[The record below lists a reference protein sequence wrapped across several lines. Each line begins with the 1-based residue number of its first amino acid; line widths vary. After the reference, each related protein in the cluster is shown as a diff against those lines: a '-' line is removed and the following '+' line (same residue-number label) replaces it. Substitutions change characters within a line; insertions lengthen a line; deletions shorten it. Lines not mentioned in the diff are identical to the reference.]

1 MRLRVG
7 IAWRQAR
14 RIGWLFAF
22 LAILLVLPS
31 CQKIQTVT
39 AAEAEKRPKVQA
51 GEVRLLS
58 KSLARL
64 PDGSVEMTGHWTAKE
79 REDPI
84 DPEGKWP
91 IATQRINSTMIR
103 CWPTRRICEEY
114 RAVSSAGVL
123 VPLEPM
129 RLEIVSWDDG
139 KIIATM
145 DRYPHA
151 RILFHIDADS
161 EQAEME
167 YRREPSPD
175 HCRLFE
181 RWVLE

>member
-58 KSLARL
+58 KSFARL
-64 PDGSVEMTGHWTAKE
+64 ADGSVEITGHWTPKE
-79 REDPI
+79 REDPV
-84 DPEGKWP
+84 DPEGKLP
-91 IATQRINSTMIR
+91 IASQRLNSTIIR
-103 CWPTRRICEEY
+103 CWPSKSFCEEY
-114 RAVSSAGVL
+114 RAVIAVGVL
-123 VPLEPM
+123 VPLEPA
-129 RLEIVSWDDG
+129 RFEIASWGDG

-145 DRYPHA
+145 DMFPQA
-151 RILFHIDADS
+151 RILFHIDVDS
-161 EQAEME
+161 EYAEME
-167 YRREPSPD
+167 YRREPTPGR
-175 HCRLFE
+175 CRVFE
-181 RWVLE
+181 RWALE